1 MQRFFSLMY
10 QMFTLGMYFHIV
22 HLSQLDSTVSLYGV
36 DNQFQYIKY
45 TIIQLLFFFGCL
57 EYIMLACE

>member
-45 TIIQLLFFFGCL
+45 TIIQLFFFF
-57 EYIMLACE
+57 